1 MSRYESFLSPT
12 INISQRILTLATRER
27 LVNEGIINERPNEE
41 GFDILVLPENAIMPI
56 TFSDCQFHNVPYKF
70 ASRAFLE
77 YLGIKDTLS
86 HEMLSKI
93 FRENDRNV
101 DGKIIYNYLKA
112 HIKESLDE
120 NGEKW
125 QNKFGEG
132 VSPISLPVSTIIME
146 YLGFNDT
153 FYPDLLRLK
162 VESFRD
168 PTLINYYRDEEASTT
183 TFRNLNMTDYIL
195 ATLLRRLENLRS
207 FEHAAKIYLED

>member
-1 MSRYESFLSPT
+1 MSRYENFLSLT

-27 LVNEGIINERPNEE
+27 LVNEGIINERPNEK
-41 GFDILVLPENAIMPI
+41 GFDIIILPKDGIMPV
-56 TFSDCQFHNVPYKF
+56 TYRDCQFRDVPYKLT
-70 ASRAFLE
+70 SRAFLE

-86 HEMLSKI
+86 HGILWKI
-93 FRENDRNV
+93 FCENESNV
-101 DGKIIYNYLKA
+101 DGKIIINHLKTY
-112 HIKESLDE
+112 IKESLDE

-125 QNKFGEG
+125 QNKFGQG
-132 VSPISLPVSTIIME
+132 VSPNSLPVSTTIMD

-168 PTLINYYRDEEASTT
+168 PTLINYYREEEESTQS
-183 TFRNLNMTDYIL
+183 FRNLTMTDYIL